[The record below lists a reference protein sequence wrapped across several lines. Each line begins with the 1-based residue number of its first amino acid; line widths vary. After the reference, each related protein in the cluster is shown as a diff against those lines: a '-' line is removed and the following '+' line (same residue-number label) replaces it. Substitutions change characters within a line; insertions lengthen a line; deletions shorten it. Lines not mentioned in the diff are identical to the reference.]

1 MMFTPLGSMV
11 DGWIPGSPVGDTA
24 AVMGG
29 LAFGL
34 LVLTTLVILLAGRR
48 RSS

>member
-1 MMFTPLGSMV
+1 MFTPLGSMV
-11 DGWIPGSPVGDTA
+11 DDGILRSTVGDA
-24 AVMGG
+24 ATVMGG
-29 LAFGL
+29 LVFGL